1 MLTTFNWADWVIVGI
16 VFISVLISL
25 FRGFVREALSLVS
38 WCAALVVA
46 LLFYEQ
52 LAWMLRDIIEV
63 SSLRHIIAFLV
74 LLIGVLVIGALCI
87 RVFSYVV
94 DVAGLTGLDRVLG
107 AGFGLI
113 RGAIIV
119 LVLIMVLPPALKA
132 NQDQWWQESILIPQ
146 FRMMEDWSKNV
157 AKETLEYG
165 KKKFKSL

>member
-16 VFISVLISL
+16 IFISIVISL
-25 FRGFVREALSLVS
+25 FRGFVKEALSLLS
-38 WCAALVVA
+38 WCAALIIA

-52 LAWMLRDIIEV
+52 LAWMLRNVIDV
-63 SSLRHIIAFLV
+63 SSLRHIIAFLI

-87 RVFSYVV
+87 RIFSYVV

-107 AGFGLI
+107 VGFGLV

-119 LVLIMVLPPALKA
+119 LVLIIILPPALKA
-132 NQDQWWQESILIPQ
+132 NQDQWWQDSILIPQ
-146 FRMMEDWSKNV
+146 FRMMEDWSKNL

-165 KKKFKSL
+165 KEKLKNT